1 MYAHAPAGQLRQETT
16 MRKPDKTTR
25 DIVRPQPKSIYP
37 TLSSDIVKYLQQQG
51 LTLRKVGDLLGLS
64 ESFISRVRKKQ
75 RSFTLDHLVRLE
87 QATGRALPVILL
99 EATQPSS
106 VPDELR
112 PIYDAFRG
120 LFMGGKARDTGLP
133 RAPKENG
140 R

>member
-1 MYAHAPAGQLRQETT
+1 
-16 MRKPDKTTR
+16 
-25 DIVRPQPKSIYP
+25 
-37 TLSSDIVKYLQQQG
+37 
-51 LTLRKVGDLLGLS
+51 LS

-75 RSFTLDHLVRLE
+75 RSFTLDHLVKLE

-99 EATQPSS
+99 EATEPSS

-120 LFMGGKARDTGLP
+120 LFAGGEGRDMGLP
-133 RAPKENG
+133 RGPKASG

>member
-1 MYAHAPAGQLRQETT
+1 
-16 MRKPDKTTR
+16 
-25 DIVRPQPKSIYP
+25 
-37 TLSSDIVKYLQQQG
+37 VKYLQEQG

-75 RSFTLDHLVRLE
+75 RSFTLDHLVKLE

-99 EATQPSS
+99 EATQPGS

-112 PIYDAFRG
+112 PIYDAFRN
-120 LFMGGKARDTGLP
+120 LFAGDEARDRSFPGG
-133 RAPKENG
+133 PKESG

>member
-1 MYAHAPAGQLRQETT
+1 
-16 MRKPDKTTR
+16 MRHT
-25 DIVRPQPKSIYP
+25 VRSQQKSIYP

-75 RSFTLDHLVRLE
+75 RSFTLEHLVKLE
-87 QATGRALPVILL
+87 RATGRALPVILL
-99 EATQPSS
+99 EATEPNS

-112 PIYDAFRG
+112 PIYDGFRG
-120 LFMGGKARDTGLP
+120 LFMGGEARDKGFP
-133 RAPKENG
+133 IAPKENS